1 MGFSRYSTMGLTKD
15 LSVRNVPIVIATKTA
30 KCLPVLLASIDQ
42 YVPQDVRVF
51 ISGSDLTLP
60 RHQTI
65 NLRNVYD
72 NFGDSYNYVVNYAF
86 SMYDEV
92 IVAND
97 DIVLT
102 PTSYSLLM
110 EDVELL
116 PGDTA
121 WVSAKSDYVRGFQN
135 IREFKHR
142 EGIRYMEE
150 RKIIPTKIISPLF
163 AYIHKDKW
171 VDYKPINWYSDDIQ
185 CLQIMANGYQ
195 NYVSRSY
202 VHHVGSQTIG
212 MDHSK
217 NHQEAEA
224 WIKQNMPELHQ
235 EWFTSQT

>member
-1 MGFSRYSTMGLTKD
+1 MGLTKD

-217 NHQEAEA
+217 NHQEAET
-224 WIKQNMPELHQ
+224 WIKQNMPKLHQ

>member
-1 MGFSRYSTMGLTKD
+1 MRG
-15 LSVRNVPIVIATKTA
+15 LSVRNVPIVIATKTS
-30 KCLPVLLASIDQ
+30 KCLPVLLTSIDQ
-42 YVPQDVRVF
+42 YVPLDVTVF
-51 ISGSDLTLP
+51 VSGSDLRLP
-60 RHQTI
+60 RHKTI
-65 NLRNVYD
+65 NLPNVFN

-86 SMYDEV
+86 ARFDDV

-116 PGDTA
+116 PGDTG
-121 WVSAKSDYVRGFQN
+121 WVSAKSDYVRGYQN
-135 IREFKHR
+135 IREFKQR

-150 RKIIPTKIISPLF
+150 GKIIPTDIISPLF

-185 CLQIMANGYQ
+185 CLEIRANGYQ

-212 MDHSK
+212 MDHTK
-217 NHQEAEA
+217 NHLEAEA
-224 WIKQNMPELHQ
+224 WIKENMPELHQ
-235 EWFTSQT
+235 KWFTS

>member
-1 MGFSRYSTMGLTKD
+1 MGLTKD

-42 YVPQDVRVF
+42 YVPLEVTVF
-51 ISGSDLTLP
+51 VSGSDLRLP
-60 RHQTI
+60 RHRTI
-65 NLRNVYD
+65 NMRNEGN
-72 NFGDSYNYVVNYAF
+72 NFGDSYNKVVKAAF
-86 SMYDEV
+86 AMFDDV

-97 DIVLT
+97 DIVLN